1 MESNSKDIAVF
12 TFAHRSQING
22 NIQNSESYHFVYR
35 ILKNMMTRHGLYV
48 PKVGIGGS
56 IEDVSCFIAG
66 LIEHQLI
73 FNIDIEY
80 YEGDTTEYDPDL
92 NSEVYD
98 DELG

>member
-1 MESNSKDIAVF
+1 MGSNSKDIAVF
-12 TFAHRSQING
+12 TFAHGSQFN
-22 NIQNSESYHFVYR
+22 NQIQNSGSYHFVHR
-35 ILKNMMTRHGLYV
+35 ILKNMMTRQGLDV

-66 LIEHQLI
+66 LIEYQLI